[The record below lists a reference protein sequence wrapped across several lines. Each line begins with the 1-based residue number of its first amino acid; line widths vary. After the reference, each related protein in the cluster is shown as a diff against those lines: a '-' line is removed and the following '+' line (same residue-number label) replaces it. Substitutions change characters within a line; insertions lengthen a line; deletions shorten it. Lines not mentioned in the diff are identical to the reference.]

1 MAMAMEQR
9 DGWLHRRP
17 EQGSSPSVRPRK
29 PMIFPVPLQAESQ
42 EYSFPM
48 GCESLNIAH
57 GCLGAGNFRPLHAA
71 GTH

>member
-9 DGWLHRRP
+9 LGWLHRRP
-17 EQGSSPSVRPRK
+17 EQRSSPSVRPRK

-57 GCLGAGNFRPLHAA
+57 GCLRSEISGHSMRRDKL
-71 GTH
+71 